1 MANNSEVRPAAA
13 DVAGA
18 TTEVAHATA
27 EVADANT
34 EVVNQTYRECLNA
47 VYERDYYQALHSRT
61 IQYAR
66 VYDYS
71 IGLGSAVSGGSG
83 LGILADPKFAW
94 LCGIVTTVSVLLS
107 IAKGVWDWP
116 GKTKFALERVQFYDR
131 LYSGYRRLVDDINAA
146 KQWNAD
152 FAKRRNDLRDGS
164 TPGTPDP
171 YPQLRESV
179 RRIIQ
184 DSIKKRMNYT
194 SWWQWKA
201 T

>member
-1 MANNSEVRPAAA
+1 MTNNSEVGLAAA
-13 DVAGA
+13 EEAATPTDV
-18 TTEVAHATA
+18 VPATA
-27 EVADANT
+27 EVAATNT
-34 EVVNQTYRECLNA
+34 EVVNQAYRECLSA
-47 VYERDYYQALHSRT
+47 VYERDYYQALHNRT

-164 TPGTPDP
+164 PPSTPDP
-171 YPQLRESV
+171 YPQLSEGA

-201 T
+201 

>member
-1 MANNSEVRPAAA
+1 MTNKSEVEPAAA
-13 DVAGA
+13 DLTAA
-18 TTEVAHATA
+18 IA
-27 EVADANT
+27 EVARTTSEVADTNAA
-34 EVVNQTYRECLNA
+34 VVNQVYRECLTA
-47 VYERDYYQALHSRT
+47 VYERDYYQALHGRT

-94 LCGIVTTVSVLLS
+94 ICGIVTTVSVLLS

-116 GKTKFALERVQFYDR
+116 GKTKFALERVQFYER
-131 LYSGYRRLVDDINAA
+131 LYSGYRRLVDDINAS
-146 KQWNAD
+146 KQWNTD

-164 TPGTPDP
+164 TPSTPDP
-171 YPQLRESV
+171 NPQLSESV
-179 RRIIQ
+179 RRTIQ
-184 DSIKKRMNYT
+184 DGIKKRMNYT

-201 T
+201 